1 MKHLLD
7 EDLVKQTLAGDQQAF
22 EILVKRYE
30 KQIFSLAYRLC
41 SDYDEAT
48 DLAQEAFLQ
57 IYKVLDRY
65 DNQKKF
71 FSWMYRVAHN
81 TCINAL
87 NRRPKNTMAVEDV
100 SIYMGETTDTSSQP
114 ETYYTNKE
122 LRQQIDQAILN
133 LPDNYRDIIYLR
145 YIQELSYQQI
155 ADTMQLPLSTI
166 ETRLYRG
173 RQLLQKSLN
182 SFLERRR

>member
-1 MKHLLD
+1 
-7 EDLVKQTLAGDQQAF
+7 
-22 EILVKRYE
+22 
-30 KQIFSLAYRLC
+30 
-41 SDYDEAT
+41 
-48 DLAQEAFLQ
+48 
-57 IYKVLDRY
+57 
-65 DNQKKF
+65 
-71 FSWMYRVAHN
+71 MYRVAHN

-114 ETYYTNKE
+114 ETYYSNKE